1 MHHQFQENVSALT
14 ILKEEKE
21 QFCKED
27 EMDEETL
34 PSALLQE
41 KNHEIDHL
49 NSEIQRLEQELEN
62 TSDNKVSVNTN

>member
-21 QFCKED
+21 QLCEED

-49 NSEIQRLEQELEN
+49 NSELQRLEQELEN
-62 TSDNKVSVNTN
+62 TSDNKVSVNAN

>member
-1 MHHQFQENVSALT
+1 MSALT
-14 ILKEEKE
+14 ILKEENE
-21 QFCKED
+21 QLCKED

>member
-21 QFCKED
+21 QLCKED

-49 NSEIQRLEQELEN
+49 NSELQRLEQELEN
-62 TSDNKVSVNTN
+62 TSDNKVGVNAN

>member
-14 ILKEEKE
+14 ILKEENE
-21 QFCKED
+21 QLCKED